1 MRVLFV
7 YPNVTKARTPQIG
20 ISSLSAVLRQA
31 GHQVD
36 LFDFTFIENDQI
48 CTSFDEKINRFSPD
62 LIAISCRSLEFPY
75 VIKLLNS
82 FERKKRSTFI
92 VIGGVH
98 ATVAP
103 DEVIALDSVDAIVRG
118 EGEHA
123 LLELVTNLE
132 KGNDIDSIQNLWLKR
147 NGQVIKNEIRPLL
160 DNLDILPYPDF
171 ELFDDRHFVHDVY
184 FNNRLTAK
192 RVGAFETSRGCPYSC
207 SYCVN
212 ACLQRLN
219 QGKSRYHRKKSVQ
232 RAVNEIAF
240 SVERLQLEYVYLID
254 ETFLLQT
261 DRLKEFTEAYVQRVG
276 LPFSFMTHPQTVT
289 EEKIELVARAGAD
302 LALIGIE
309 CGDEEFR
316 KNVLRRPVKD
326 KDIRMAFKVVKQY
339 GIPTCS
345 FNLIGFPGENRKL
358 IEKTIKFNREIKPDF
373 IQVTIFY
380 PFPGTE
386 LLKTC
391 IAQDL
396 IDRKAKITSYYQDSI
411 LRLPNF
417 SNGQLSRIQR
427 LFHYYV
433 NAPFFTLPFLW
444 IMERVPLLF
453 NMFFLAQSYLAEI
466 KYLPYLLRKYG
477 PLRLGKKIIMRI
489 RFGRS

>member
-1 MRVLFV
+1 M
-7 YPNVTKARTPQIG
+7 
-20 ISSLSAVLRQA
+20 
-31 GHQVD
+31 
-36 LFDFTFIENDQI
+36 FDFTFIENDQI
-48 CTSFDEKINRFSPD
+48 CTSFDETIKGFSPD

-75 VIKLLNS
+75 VIKILNS
-82 FERKKRSTFI
+82 LERKNRSAFI

-98 ATVAP
+98 VTVAP
-103 DEVIALDSVDAIVRG
+103 DEVIAFDSVDAIIRG

-132 KGNDIDSIQNLWLKR
+132 KGNDIGNIQNLWLKR
-147 NGQVIKNEIRPLL
+147 NGQIIKNEIRPLL
-160 DNLDILPYPDF
+160 DNLDVIPYPDF
-171 ELFDDRHFVHDVY
+171 ELFDDRHLVHGVY
-184 FNNRLTAK
+184 FNNRFMPK

-212 ACLQRLN
+212 DYLQGLTR
-219 QGKSRYHRKKSVQ
+219 GKSRYHRKKSVQ

-240 SVERLQLEYVYLID
+240 FAEELQLEYVYLID

-261 DRLKEFTEAYVQRVG
+261 ERLKEFTEAYERRVG

-289 EEKIELVARAGAD
+289 EEKIELVAKAGANI
-302 LALIGIE
+302 ALIGIE

-316 KNVLRRPVKD
+316 RNVLRRPVKD
-326 KDIRMAFKVVKQY
+326 KDIKRAFQIVKQY
-339 GIPTCS
+339 GIPTYS

-358 IEKTIKFNREIKPDF
+358 IEKTIKFNREVKPDF

-396 IDRKAKITSYYQDSI
+396 IDRKVKITSYYQESI
-411 LRLPNF
+411 LRLPGF
-417 SNGQLSRIQR
+417 SNGQLFRIQK

-444 IMERVPLLF
+444 VMERVPFLF
-453 NMFFLAQSYLAEI
+453 NMFFLTQNYLAEI

-477 PLRLGKKIIMRI
+477 PLRLGKKIIMRM
-489 RFGRS
+489 RFGRG